1 MARKRNTFGCLFY
14 VALILLVLVVFLFNR
29 QRVQEVIEKTGFA
42 RLFQKKP
49 EAPVEVVVTPL
60 EQEERPEQQNQPP
73 PQQQPES
80 HEVVVTVE
88 TPPKERTA
96 PEEEAE
102 REPQPKV
109 RQSRLFFI
117 SVSGTGKI
125 NLKGVI
131 RPVEYVDAPLTET
144 LQALLQGPTT
154 SEINQGLISLI
165 SPQTRLQTVY
175 VKGDTAYI
183 DFNEAFRFNSLGK
196 DGLDAEVKQVV
207 YTATEF
213 STVKKV
219 QILIEGQVSRYLGPE
234 GVAIGKPLSRDSF
247 SR

>member
-1 MARKRNTFGCLFY
+1 MARKRNTLGCLFY
-14 VALILLVLVVFLFNR
+14 IALILLVLVVFLFNR
-29 QRVQEVIEKTGFA
+29 QRVQEVIEKTGFTK
-42 RLFQKKP
+42 LFQKKP

-73 PQQQPES
+73 EQQQPDS
-80 HEVVVTVE
+80 RQVVVTVDGQPE
-88 TPPKERTA
+88 ERKA

-102 REPQPKV
+102 RKPQPKV

-117 SVSGTGKI
+117 SVSGAGKI

-144 LQALLQGPTT
+144 LQALLQGPTA
-154 SEINQGLISLI
+154 SEVNQGLISLI
-165 SPQTRLQTVY
+165 SPQTRLRTVY
-175 VKGDTAYI
+175 IKGDTAYV

-219 QILIEGQVSRYLGPE
+219 QILIEGQVSQYLGPE